1 MPEMPQLRAMEICH
15 IIIVSKKY
23 VDEIG
28 KIDLAGK
35 ELEQGKQ
42 KITISLIVTRQ

>member
-1 MPEMPQLRAMEICH
+1 MSYNYNYCL
-15 IIIVSKKY
+15 KKY